1 MNEGEQPNSRSSGG
15 TGLLRALNAAAAS
28 LQRSIRGEGDI
39 YQAFS
44 EQITAL
50 DLRGGISLLDEAGES
65 LTFKVIAFSS
75 AIMRVISTFEQRLG
89 LRAKGYSVQ
98 VDQVEVYR
106 QVIRDLQP
114 VFVPDTSSISAA
126 LMPPV
131 ARWIIAPLL
140 STLGSPPGIFAPLIL
155 DGRPRGMLNV
165 VGADLTEADLPT
177 IQAFANHIAVAL
189 DNARL
194 VGDLQQA
201 QQSLETAYNATLEG
215 WVKALDL
222 RDHETEGHSL
232 RVAEMTVRL
241 ARRLDLPEQEMAH
254 IQRGALLHDIGKMTI
269 PDSILLK
276 PGLLDEEE
284 WKQVRMHPTLAQEWL
299 AGIEFLLPAA
309 DIPYCHHERWDG
321 SGYPRRLVGEQIPLA
336 ARIFAVV
343 DAWDAMTS
351 DRPYRAALSL
361 GQVRAYLH
369 EQAGKQ
375 FDPQIVSAFLQQL
388 EDEAGTFDR

>member
-1 MNEGEQPNSRSSGG
+1 MTPSEQTEPKSSGG

-28 LQRSIRGEGDI
+28 LQRSIHGERDV
-39 YQAFS
+39 YQAFR

-50 DLRGGISLLDEAGES
+50 GLRGGISLLDETGEL
-65 LTFKVIAFSS
+65 LTFQVIAYSS
-75 AIMRVISTFEQRLG
+75 AIMRVISAFEARLG
-89 LRAKGYSVQ
+89 LHAEGYSVK
-98 VDQVEVYR
+98 VDQVDVYR
-106 QVIRDLQP
+106 RVICDSQA
-114 VFVPDTSSISAA
+114 VFVPDTSSISASV
-126 LMPPV
+126 MPPV

-140 STLGSPPGIFAPLIL
+140 SALGSPPGVFAPLIV
-155 DGRPRGMLNV
+155 DDHPCGMLNV

-189 DNARL
+189 TNAHL
-194 VGDLQQA
+194 VGDLQKA
-201 QQSLETAYNATLEG
+201 HRSLETAYNATLEG

-232 RVAEMTVRL
+232 RVSGETVRL
-241 ARRLDLPEQEMAH
+241 ARRLGLPEQELAH
-254 IQRGALLHDIGKMTI
+254 IQRGALLHDIGKMAI

-284 WKQVRMHPTLAQEWL
+284 WKQVRMHPILAYEWIS
-299 AGIEFLLPAA
+299 GIDFLLPAA

-321 SGYPRRLVGEQIPLA
+321 SGYPRKLAGEQIPLA

-361 GQVRAYLH
+361 EQVRAYLR

-375 FDPQIVSAFLQQL
+375 FDPQVTAVFLQQL
-388 EDEAGTFDR
+388 DDKK